1 MQVNTHT
8 RSARAL
14 GARRSALGQEGCRT
28 ASRLAPHRAERRAP
42 SAERR
47 AARRTGFT
55 LIELLVVIAIIAILA
70 AILFPVF
77 AQARDKARQASCL
90 SNLRQY
96 AAATGMYVQDYDET
110 FPMSAYLDSTCV
122 ATFYLQ
128 VNPYVKNASI
138 TQCPSEPNA
147 MDVVT
152 MFAGAGGAC
161 PGTPRYTSYSVNLDL
176 FVDGFAGIRTPRLA
190 EVNDPAG
197 TAALYDGN
205 VIVDRSQPVQARH
218 ASTFN
223 AAFVDGH
230 VKALQALETGATTQ
244 FSTTGQGRAIKV
256 YTIGA
261 NGGYYAGK
269 TECRGVPR

>member
-1 MQVNTHT
+1 
-8 RSARAL
+8 
-14 GARRSALGQEGCRT
+14 
-28 ASRLAPHRAERRAP
+28 
-42 SAERR
+42 
-47 AARRTGFT
+47 
-55 LIELLVVIAIIAILA
+55 
-70 AILFPVF
+70 
-77 AQARDKARQASCL
+77 
-90 SNLRQY
+90 
-96 AAATGMYVQDYDET
+96 VQDYDET

-190 EVNDPAG
+190 EVTDPAG

-244 FSTTGQGRAIKV
+244 FSTTGQGRALKV